1 MLDQATR
8 KDQEYDAADDPRRL
22 RPIDPDPEGKP
33 AWPDPDPIHVDEDE
47 KEAKARKVGP
57 LPSQLDV
64 RVRGLVARAR
74 AAHRSHAARP
84 GAFLVLTPSALL
96 PPQDAAAMGDVS
108 INVDSWGNSVDTPKS
123 PDEVPALHVGSTD
136 GVSLDQGAT
145 AANAPAASMSATAAE
160 EDQEGDKPAAAGDF
174 SEEVAAPTPPHPRQ
188 RRHGARARPPC
199 VVCPIPSQWCDPSPH
214 SGVPPPP
221 SPPLLPHPTT
231 VPPPSLTLPSP
242 HSGVTPPTRHTS
254 PHSGVSPPVTVV
266 CPSCHSGVAPP
277 SDALLMMYGVKLCSC
292 CGYVR

>member
-47 KEAKARKVGP
+47 KEAKAHKVGP

-64 RVRGLVARAR
+64 RARGLVARAR

-84 GAFLVLTPSALL
+84 GAFLVLTPFALP

-108 INVDSWGNSVDTPKS
+108 INVASWGNSVDTPKS

-145 AANAPAASMSATAAE
+145 GANAPAASMSATAAE
-160 EDQEGDKPAAAGDF
+160 EDQEGDEQMAVDEPAAAGDF
-174 SEEVAAPTPPHPRQ
+174 SEEVAAPTPPHPR
-188 RRHGARARPPC
+188 RWRHGARARPPC

-214 SGVPPPP
+214 SGVA
-221 SPPLLPHPTT
+221 
-231 VPPPSLTLPSP
+231 
-242 HSGVTPPTRHTS
+242 RTS
-254 PHSGVSPPVTVV
+254 RRRAPRRCARRSCSASAAAKDWNQYALIAISIVYRDSVRWWRAV
-266 CPSCHSGVAPP
+266 CPIRYQFGAPLHL
-277 SDALLMMYGVKLCSC
+277 SRYIGRASW
-292 CGYVR
+292 R